1 MEVPQNSLQSFEEML
16 VATYPSL
23 FPKDVEGHP
32 IDPCCG
38 IECPTGWENL
48 VLNLCGAIVSY
59 QKSYRYVKTS
69 NKWGLFKYWLY
80 EKVFLKIYNP
90 LIVKIRP
97 SFVYSKEIKNP
108 YPKRTVLALK
118 MNHLSNKLLPNIF
131 VKTYPPTV
139 CIDQIKEKFGS
150 LRFYISGGDRHI
162 RGMIDFAEFLSL
174 RTCQI
179 TGKSGVLCRKGS
191 WYQTLSLDKQFEF
204 GYTTVNKDENH
215 AI

>member
-38 IECPTGWENL
+38 IECSTGWENL

-59 QKSYRYVKTS
+59 QKSCRYVKT
-69 NKWGLFKYWLY
+69 
-80 EKVFLKIYNP
+80 
-90 LIVKIRP
+90 
-97 SFVYSKEIKNP
+97 
-108 YPKRTVLALK
+108 
-118 MNHLSNKLLPNIF
+118 H
-131 VKTYPPTV
+131 PPTV
-139 CIDQIKEKFGS
+139 CINQIKEKFGS

-191 WYQTLSLDKQFEF
+191 WYQTLSLDKQCEF